1 MKRDWLEFIAEANA
15 RGNVEDANQY
25 SAQLARIIAMLEDVG
40 ADPDRNPPR
49 QTHA

>member
-1 MKRDWLEFIAEANA
+1 MKRDWLEFIAEAEA
-15 RGNVEDANQY
+15 RGALEEANLY
-25 SAQLARIIAMLEDVG
+25 RTQLARIIEMLDDVG